1 MTDRHATRK
10 FIKIIIVSIVL
21 LFLFSYTAYEIQK
34 LIFGPK
40 IEVFSPQN
48 GSLISNSL
56 TEVSGVAK
64 NIKDISLNDRKI
76 FIDEQGNFK
85 EQFLLSYGYNAI
97 VIKASDKFGRNT
109 EKIIEVIYKWSIRF

>member
-1 MTDRHATRK
+1 MTDRHSTRK
-10 FIKIIIVSIVL
+10 LLKIIIISIVV
-21 LFLFSYTAYEIQK
+21 LFLLIYAGYEIQK
-34 LIFGPK
+34 VLFGPK
-40 IEVFSPQN
+40 IEVISPIN

-64 NIKDISLNDRKI
+64 NIKEIGLNDRKI

-85 EQFLLSYGYNAI
+85 EQLLLSYGYNSI

-109 EKIIEVIYKWSIRF
+109 ERIIEVIYK